1 MAFIGKNLMVLSL
14 ANHALDNDGKPVAYE
29 PYVREM
35 NLWCELFENVEIY
48 TIILPFETANHKY
61 ARFMYSNVKL
71 INLYSYPID
80 GSLSSKIKFI
90 MLFPIVS
97 VQLLFAIR
105 KYDLIHIRNSALLS
119 AVLGIFVR
127 IFNKP
132 SITKWAG
139 SYFPYEGEPVVA
151 KIDRK
156 VVDIY
161 SKKHRV
167 LVYDKIEKKH
177 FVNFI
182 PALMYQSEIETAK
195 KLALQKPK
203 LSDRLEIVAIGRL
216 QYTKNFELIPLA
228 LAELIKLN
236 PKFDW
241 HFHLIGDGHLRN
253 IIENLIQENDVGSHV
268 TLYGSKPFNEAQQIL
283 AHSHILIMPGVKEGW
298 PKPVAEAWAHNV
310 YPLAANR
317 GNLPDILDV
326 KDKGMLFEPTAK
338 DLALKII
345 EGYLFL
351 TETNKL
357 DLSKY
362 AKALS
367 LENFKLKLAEIIKEV
382 L

>member
-1 MAFIGKNLMVLSL
+1 MAFLAKKLMVLSL
-14 ANHALDNDGKPVAYE
+14 AEHAYDFNGKPVAYE

-61 ARFMYSNVKL
+61 ARFKYDNVKL
-71 INLYSYPID
+71 INLYSYPIN
-80 GSLSSKIKFI
+80 GSLGSKLKFI
-90 MLFPIVS
+90 VLFPIVS

-127 IFNKP
+127 IFKKP

-139 SYFPYEGEPVVA
+139 SYLPYEGEPLVA

-156 VVDIY
+156 IVDIY

-182 PALMYQSEIETAK
+182 PALMYESEIENAK
-195 KLALQKPK
+195 NLALQKPDILK
-203 LSDRLEIVAIGRL
+203 RLEIIAIGRL
-216 QYTKNFELIPLA
+216 QYTKNFELIPMA
-228 LAELIKLN
+228 LAELKKLKPEFN
-236 PKFDW
+236 W
-241 HFHLIGDGHLRN
+241 HFHLVGDGHLRGE
-253 IIENLIQENDVGSHV
+253 IEKLIQQYGVQDDI
-268 TLYGSKPFNEAQQIL
+268 TLYGARPFNEAQYLL
-283 AHSHILIMPGVKEGW
+283 AKSHVLIMPGLKEGW
-298 PKPVAEAWAHNV
+298 PKPVAEAWAHQV

-317 GNLPDILDV
+317 GNLPDIIDSV
-326 KDKGMLFEPTAK
+326 NKGLLFEPNPI
-338 DLALKII
+338 DLASKII
-345 EGYLFL
+345 EAHHFL
-351 TETNKL
+351 TTSKNLE
-357 DLSKY
+357 LSIF
-362 AKALS
+362 ANGLS
-367 LENFKLKLAEIIKEV
+367 LENFKLKLAKIINDV